1 MPRPI
6 HYTIRIPQPE
16 SHYLDVEALFPTV
29 PDELFLP
36 VWTPGSYMVREYS
49 RNIEGLRADGAD
61 IRKVRKNRWVVS
73 AHNPADEI
81 RLHYRIYCHELSV
94 RTNWV
99 DDQFALINGAATF
112 LTSPTA
118 LACEYQVTL
127 DVPLTGAWCGCGL
140 PSCGS
145 NTFCAPDYDALVDSP
160 ILVGNPSVYEFHVER
175 KPHFFINQGE
185 AGLWDGAKAAADLAT
200 LVEAHR
206 CLWGTLPYE
215 KYLFINLLIGKGGGL
230 EHRNS
235 TVLTYDRYA
244 MRTHRTYIAWLDL
257 ASHEFFHVWNVKRLR
272 PAELGPFDYENE
284 VYTRNLWI
292 AEGFTEYYGPL
303 LLRRSGLSTD
313 EEFLGTKHE
322 SGQRG
327 VQASLTWLV
336 DELQRT
342 PGRLQQPVS
351 LASFDAWIRHYR
363 PDENSPNVAI
373 SYYIKGALIAWLLD
387 TRIRKTT
394 DDRKSL
400 DDVMRLA
407 YERYSGSRGY
417 TDAQFCTTAE
427 EVSGTDLSAWFD
439 EVVHSTDEL
448 DYSEALDW
456 FGLRF
461 KSAQVCTT
469 PYTGFVTRV
478 AEGRLLISHVLR
490 DTPAAE
496 AGLSADDEIVGID
509 SFRVLPDQW
518 KERLEQYAP
527 GQRIT
532 LLLSR
537 NDRLIEETIRLAQE
551 PKRYGQLEI
560 DPDATPEQKKHFRN
574 WLTTRV
580 HGSEKRY

>member
-1 MPRPI
+1 MSRPI
-6 HYTIRIPQPE
+6 QYTIRIPQPE
-16 SHYLDVEALFPTV
+16 SHYLEVEAVFPTA
-29 PDELFLP
+29 PEELFLP

-49 RNIEGLRADGAD
+49 RNIEGLRSEEAD
-61 IRKVRKNRWVVS
+61 IRKVRKNRWVVT

-94 RTNWV
+94 RTNWA

-112 LTSPTA
+112 LTSSTS

-127 DVPLTGAWCGCGL
+127 EAPADWAGAWCGL
-140 PSCGS
+140 PSGGP
-145 NTFCAPDYDALVDSP
+145 NTFSAPDYDRLVDSP
-160 ILVGNPSVYEFHVER
+160 ILVGSPSVSEFLVEQ
-175 KPHFFINQGE
+175 KPHLFINQGE
-185 AGLWDGAKAAADLAT
+185 AGLWDGAKVAADLTT

-206 CLWGTLPYE
+206 CLWNTLPYE
-215 KYLFINLLIGKGGGL
+215 KYLFINLLTGRGGGL
-230 EHRNS
+230 EHCNS
-235 TVLTYDRYA
+235 TVLMCDRYA
-244 MRTHRTYIAWLDL
+244 MRTRRTYIAWLDF

-322 SGQRG
+322 PGQRG
-327 VQASLTWLV
+327 VQASLTWFI

-387 TRIRKTT
+387 ARIRKAT

-427 EVSGTDLSAWFD
+427 EVAGTDLSAWFD
-439 EVVHSTDEL
+439 KAVHSTEEL

-461 KSAQVCTT
+461 KPAQICTK
-469 PYTGFVTRV
+469 PYTGLVAKV
-478 AEGRLLISHVLR
+478 AEGRLLISNVLR

-496 AGLSADDEIVGID
+496 AGLSADDEILGID

-527 GQRIT
+527 GDQIT
-532 LLLSR
+532 LLVSR
-537 NDRLIEETIRLAQE
+537 NDRLLEKTIRLAQE
-551 PKRYGQLEI
+551 RQRYGQLEV
-560 DPDATPEQKKHFRN
+560 DPDARPEQKEHFRN
-574 WLTTRV
+574 WLTIRA
-580 HGSEKRY
+580 H